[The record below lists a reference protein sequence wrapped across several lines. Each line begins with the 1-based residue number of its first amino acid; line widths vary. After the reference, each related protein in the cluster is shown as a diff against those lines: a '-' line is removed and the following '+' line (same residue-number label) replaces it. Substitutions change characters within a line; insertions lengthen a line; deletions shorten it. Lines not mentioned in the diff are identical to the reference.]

1 MYLFILVLE
10 IRNTKGVKL
19 QYKRKCLPRGKKIV
33 QENFYAR
40 IQGVWRDLTGFNNLE
55 REAELYWLGF
65 KADWYASMHGK
76 ARSSLGPVILL

>member
-33 QENFYAR
+33 QGNFMR
-40 IQGVWRDLTGFNNLE
+40 GFRGWRGLTGFNNLE